1 MGSYAPDPRALRG
14 RSARN
19 LDALEPLGVRSA
31 HGKRLQCALSVEN
44 ASQGLLEARLTPS
57 AEASGAVGPSNRP
70 ADGRSPRMVV
80 TSTGRSAATG
90 TSGRPDVALVLL
102 TRDLRVHDH
111 PALVAAAEARRT
123 IVLFVLD
130 EWILSRPY
138 AAPNRLRILLDA
150 LSDVRTALRGLGND
164 LVITRGRPAAVVRDL
179 AVRHGVGA
187 IHCSADLSAFARR
200 REHDLAEVATEVGAT
215 FTAHPGVML
224 VDPMQVRATGG
235 GHFKVFTPYWRRWSQ
250 VTPRP
255 VLGVPDL
262 PRAPDGIDV
271 GDVPS
276 LEDLTDV
283 TPAPLLARG
292 GERAARERLAWWMD
306 GPIEDYADGRNRMAD
321 DATSRLSVP
330 LHLGCLSVT
339 EVAAGLDPRRP
350 SHEAFLQELCW
361 RDFNH
366 QLLDARP
373 DLAVADVR
381 TKDDRWRDAPD
392 ELAAWQAGRTGYP
405 VVDAGMRQLV
415 AEGWMH
421 NRARMVTASFLT
433 KHLYIDWREGAR
445 FFLHHLADGDLA
457 NNFAQWQ
464 WTAGTG
470 TDSRPNRMFNPVIQG
485 ERYDPHGAYVR
496 RWVPELAHV
505 AGRAVHQPRAHAAA
519 EAPGLFDATQAYP
532 APIVDHREA
541 RERFLTARGALED

>member
-1 MGSYAPDPRALRG
+1 MEGGTGS
-14 RSARN
+14 
-19 LDALEPLGVRSA
+19 
-31 HGKRLQCALSVEN
+31 
-44 ASQGLLEARLTPS
+44 
-57 AEASGAVGPSNRP
+57 
-70 ADGRSPRMVV
+70 
-80 TSTGRSAATG
+80 G
-90 TSGRPDVALVLL
+90 TALVLL

-111 PALVAAAEARRT
+111 PALVAASAARRV

-130 EWILSRPY
+130 DAILTRPY

-150 LSDVRTALRGLGND
+150 LLDVRAGLRALGND
-164 LVITRGRPAAVVRDL
+164 LVVARGRPVEVVREL
-179 AVRHGVGA
+179 GSRHAVDA
-187 IHCSADLSAFARR
+187 IHCSADLSGYARG
-200 REHDLAEVATEVGAT
+200 REARLARVAHDLGAS

-224 VDPMQVRATGG
+224 VDPGHVRATGG

-262 PRAPDGIDV
+262 PPAPADLDV
-271 GDVPS
+271 GTIPE
-276 LEDLTDV
+276 LGELTEGI
-283 TPAPLLARG
+283 PAPLLGRG
-292 GERAARERLAWWMD
+292 GEGAARERLAWWMD
-306 GPIEDYADGRNRMAD
+306 GPVDDYADGRNRMAED
-321 DATSRLSVP
+321 GTSRLSVP

-339 EVAAGLDPRRP
+339 EVAAGLDARRP
-350 SHEAFLQELCW
+350 GHEAFLQELCW

-392 ELAAWQAGRTGYP
+392 ELAAWQEGRTGYP

-433 KHLYIDWREGAR
+433 KHLYIDWRQGAH
-445 FFLHHLADGDLA
+445 FFMHHLADGDLA
-457 NNFAQWQ
+457 NNYAQWQ

-485 ERYDPHGAYVR
+485 ERYDPDGAYVR
-496 RWVPELAHV
+496 RWVTELADV
-505 AGRAVHQPRAHAAA
+505 AGKAVHQPREVPDAGG
-519 EAPGLFDATQAYP
+519 PGLFDDVEGGTYP
-532 APIVDHREA
+532 QPIVEHRHA
-541 RERFLTARGALED
+541 RERFLSARGALDG

>member
-1 MGSYAPDPRALRG
+1 M
-14 RSARN
+14 ART
-19 LDALEPLGVRSA
+19 A
-31 HGKRLQCALSVEN
+31 
-44 ASQGLLEARLTPS
+44 
-57 AEASGAVGPSNRP
+57 GA
-70 ADGRSPRMVV
+70 AGRSP
-80 TSTGRSAATG
+80 G
-90 TSGRPDVALVLL
+90 TSLLLL

-111 PALVAAAEARRT
+111 PALVAAAAHERL

-130 EWILSRPY
+130 DDILSRPY
-138 AAPNRLRILLDA
+138 AAPNRLRVLLDA
-150 LSDVRTALRGLGND
+150 LGDVDATLRDLGNE
-164 LVITRGRPAAVVRDL
+164 LVVARGRPATVVRDL
-179 AVRHGVGA
+179 ALRHGVAA
-187 IHCSADLSAFARR
+187 IHCSGDVSGFARR
-200 REHDLAEVATEVGAT
+200 REAALAAVADEVGAT

-224 VDPMQVRATGG
+224 VAPGLVRATGG

-262 PRAPDGIDV
+262 PPVPDGLEP
-271 GDVPS
+271 GAVPA
-276 LEDLTDV
+276 LT
-283 TPAPLLARG
+283 TLTEGAPAPLLAPG
-292 GERAARERLAWWMD
+292 GERAARERLAWWMA
-306 GPIEDYADGRNRMAD
+306 GPVDDYADGRNRMAA
-321 DATSRLSVP
+321 DATSRVSVA

-339 EVAAGLDPRRP
+339 EIAAGLDVRRP
-350 SHEAFLQELCW
+350 GHEAFLQELCW

-373 DLAVADVR
+373 DLAVTDVR
-381 TKDDRWRDAPD
+381 TKGDRWRDAPD
-392 ELAAWQAGRTGYP
+392 ELAAWQEGRTGYP

-433 KHLYIDWREGAR
+433 KHLYIDWRHGAN

-485 ERYDPHGAYVR
+485 ERYDPDGDYVR
-496 RWVPELAHV
+496 RWVPELAEV
-505 AGRAVHQPRAHAAA
+505 AGKAVHQPRQPGTTGAL
-519 EAPGLFDATQAYP
+519 GLFDPAVQGRSATYP
-532 APIVDHREA
+532 DPIVDHRDA
-541 RERFLTARGALED
+541 RERFLTARGALDD

>member
-1 MGSYAPDPRALRG
+1 MPD
-14 RSARN
+14 RSA
-19 LDALEPLGVRSA
+19 P
-31 HGKRLQCALSVEN
+31 
-44 ASQGLLEARLTPS
+44 
-57 AEASGAVGPSNRP
+57 P
-70 ADGRSPRMVV
+70 A
-80 TSTGRSAATG
+80 
-90 TSGRPDVALVLL
+90 GRPDVALVLL

-111 PALVAAAEARRT
+111 PALVAAAGARRT

-130 EWILSRPY
+130 EAILGRPY
-138 AAPNRLRILLDA
+138 AAPNRLRVLLDA
-150 LSDVRTALRGLGND
+150 LTDVRSALRGLGSD
-164 LVITRGRPAAVVRDL
+164 LVVVRGDPATVVRGL
-179 AVRHGVGA
+179 ARRLGVAA
-187 IHCSADLSAFARR
+187 IHCSADVSAFARR
-200 REHDLAEVATEVGAT
+200 RERALAAVAQEVGAT

-224 VDPMQVRATGG
+224 VDPPHVRATGG

-250 VTPRP
+250 VTPRR

-262 PRAPDGIDV
+262 PPAPADLDV
-271 GDVPS
+271 GGIPT
-276 LEDLTDV
+276 LGELTDGA
-283 TPAPLLARG
+283 TAPLLAPG
-292 GERAARERLAWWMD
+292 GEAAARERLAWWMD
-306 GPIEDYADGRNRMAD
+306 GPVDDYAEGRNRMAE
-321 DATSRLSVP
+321 DATSRLSAP

-339 EVAAGLDPRRP
+339 EVAAALDPRRP
-350 SHEAFLQELCW
+350 GHEAFLQELCW

-381 TKDDRWRDAPD
+381 TKQDRWRDAPE
-392 ELAAWQAGRTGYP
+392 ELAAWQQGRTGYP

-485 ERYDPHGAYVR
+485 ERYDPDGSYVR
-496 RWVPELAHV
+496 RWVPELADV
-505 AGRAVHQPRAHAAA
+505 AGRAVHQPRDPRAAG
-519 EAPGLFDATQAYP
+519 APGLFDAADAYP
-532 APIVDHREA
+532 APIVDHRDA

>member
-1 MGSYAPDPRALRG
+1 MPRTARVGSSAGTAGPGAAAGDPASTAL
-14 RSARN
+14 
-19 LDALEPLGVRSA
+19 L
-31 HGKRLQCALSVEN
+31 
-44 ASQGLLEARLTPS
+44 
-57 AEASGAVGPSNRP
+57 
-70 ADGRSPRMVV
+70 
-80 TSTGRSAATG
+80 
-90 TSGRPDVALVLL
+90 LL

-111 PALVAAAEARRT
+111 PALVAAARARRL
-123 IVLFVLD
+123 IVVFVLD
-130 EWILSRPY
+130 DAILARPY

-150 LSDVRTALRGLGND
+150 LGDMRVALRDLGND
-164 LVITRGRPAAVVRDL
+164 LVIRRGSPAAVVRDL
-179 AVRHGVGA
+179 AAAHGVDA
-187 IHCSADLSAFARR
+187 IHCSADFSAYARR
-200 REHDLAEVATEVGAT
+200 REVRITAVAQELGAT
-215 FTAHPGVML
+215 FRAHPGVML
-224 VDPMQVRATGG
+224 VDPDVVRATGG

-262 PRAPDGIDV
+262 PPVPDGVDAGAI
-271 GDVPS
+271 PE
-276 LEDLTDV
+276 LAALTAGA
-283 TPAPLLARG
+283 PAPLLAPG

-306 GPIEDYADGRNRMAD
+306 GPVDGYGEGRNRMAE

-350 SHEAFLQELCW
+350 GHEAFLQELCW

-373 DLAVADVR
+373 DLAVNDVR

-392 ELAAWQAGRTGYP
+392 ELAAWQEGRTGYP

-433 KHLYIDWREGAR
+433 KHLYIDWRHGAR
-445 FFLHHLADGDLA
+445 FFMHHLADGDLA
-457 NNFAQWQ
+457 NNYAQWQ

-485 ERYDPHGAYVR
+485 ERYDPDGAYVR

-505 AGRAVHQPRAHAAA
+505 AGKAVHQPQAVPSSG
-519 EAPGLFDATQAYP
+519 APGLFDGATDGAGAYP
-532 APIVDHREA
+532 PPIVDHREA
-541 RERFLTARGALED
+541 RERFLTARGALDE